1 MNSIDFVAITSIIL
15 FFIGLYGLIAR
26 SNIIKSILSISIME
40 IGVILYFLGANF
52 NMNNV
57 PPVGDLK
64 NTPVEKIA
72 DPLPQALMIT
82 EVVIGIAI
90 TAVSLSM
97 FIAMYHR
104 YGTTSWKIAKEN
116 RLKDD

>member
-1 MNSIDFVAITSIIL
+1 MNNFSTVEATGIIL
-15 FFIGLYGLIAR
+15 FFVGIYGIIAR
-26 SNIIKSILSISIME
+26 KNIIKSILSISIME
-40 IGVILYFLGANF
+40 IGIIIYFLGVNF
-52 NMNNV
+52 EMGQV
-57 PPVGDLK
+57 PPMGDLSRG
-64 NTPVEKIA
+64 VAA

-82 EVVIGIAI
+82 TIVIGVAV

-104 YGTTSWKIAKEN
+104 YGTMSWEVSKQN